1 MNLGNLCQT
10 ESLLWLVRA
19 SFPTAVELDS
29 LSRTRRRHLAESLA
43 VRQRAA
49 AVARIKKALALLSPA
64 QILRLTQVNFKKL
77 LPE

>member
-19 SFPTAVELDS
+19 SFPTAVELAS
-29 LSRTRRRHLAESLA
+29 LTRTRRRHLAESLA

-49 AVARIKKALALLSPA
+49 VARIKKALALLSPT

>member
-19 SFPTAVELDS
+19 SFPTAGELAS

-43 VRQRAA
+43 VRQRA

>member
-49 AVARIKKALALLSPA
+49 VARIKKALALLSPA